1 MAVAGASSMIG
12 ETVSHYRV
20 LEKLGGGGMGVVY
33 RAEDTKLARL
43 VALKFLPDQ
52 VSQDRQSLE
61 RFLREARAAAAL
73 NHSNIC
79 TIHEIGEHDGRP
91 FIAMELL
98 EGQTLKHRVLGRPLP
113 AEQLLDLGI
122 QIADALDAAH
132 SAGIVHRDIKPANV
146 FVTRREQAKILDFGL
161 AKSLLPERVAEA
173 VGAGAE
179 PTVTAEEHLTSP
191 GTAVGTVA
199 YMSPEQALGKPLD
212 PRTDRF
218 SFGVMLYEMATGV
231 LPFKGE
237 TSAAIFDS
245 ILHRTPPSPLRL
257 NPELPPK
264 LEEVISKALE
274 KDRELRY
281 QSAAELR
288 SDLKRLKRDT
298 DSGRAVLAE
307 GAAATASSAVTR
319 PEEISSDSQ
328 VAAALARRHKK
339 PLLVAG
345 GLLAVVL
352 GLLGYGSYRSVTRT
366 SSPPVAGV
374 AGEKMRITR
383 LTSTGTASQAAISPD
398 GKYVVHV
405 VDEGGKPSLWVRHV
419 TSSSNVQIVPPADLI
434 YRSLTFSQD
443 GGFIYF
449 TAAEAANPPL
459 SLLFQVP
466 VLGGTPR
473 KLLTDID
480 SAPSFSPDGRQ
491 FAFVRNYP
499 VRGEAVLLLANSDG
513 SGERKLA
520 VRKLPLYYGNYR
532 PAWSPDGATIVV
544 SAGAIASRLQETVIA
559 VSVVDG
565 TEKRLT
571 SQEWFFSRALAWL
584 SDGSGLVLQASD
596 PDFAGRD
603 QLWLVAYP
611 SGQVRRITND
621 LNSYGGLSISA
632 DSASLVTVQREQI
645 AGIWVAP
652 LGDARRA
659 RQISSGTGALD
670 GVDGLAWT
678 PDGRIVYSSTAGG
691 RLDLWIMNADGSQ
704 ARQLTTDPV
713 AAFAPVVSREGR
725 TIVFSSVRT
734 GNPRLWR
741 MDIDGG
747 NLRQLTSGALEF
759 PTGISPDGKWVLY
772 DSSQSGQEALWKV
785 PLEGGK
791 PEMLS
796 PSGYR
801 SSLSPDG
808 RLIAFWRFDE
818 KALVRR
824 AVVISWSG
832 GEPLHT
838 FDFRSGF
845 TFSPDSRSLDYVEVR
860 NGVANL
866 WRQSLDGG
874 KPRQVTH
881 FTSDEMFNGA
891 WSSDGKQLAVVRGKW
906 RSDVV
911 LISNFR

>member
-1 MAVAGASSMIG
+1 MIG
-12 ETVSHYRV
+12 ETITHYRV
-20 LEKLGGGGMGVVY
+20 VDKLGGGGMGVVY
-33 RAEDTKLARL
+33 RAEDTKLARM

-79 TIHEIGEHDGRP
+79 TIYEIGEHDGRP

-98 EGQTLKHRVLGRPLP
+98 EGQTLKHRIVGRPLP

-146 FVTRREQAKILDFGL
+146 FVTRRGQAKVLDFGL

-179 PTVTAEEHLTSP
+179 PTVTAAEHLTSP

-212 PRTDRF
+212 ARTDLF

-264 LEEVISKALE
+264 VDEVISKALE

-288 SDLKRLKRDT
+288 SDLKRLKRDSE
-298 DSGRAVLAE
+298 SGRTLLAE
-307 GAAATASSAVTR
+307 GATATASAAVAR
-319 PEEISSDSQ
+319 LEETSTDTQ

-366 SSPPVAGV
+366 SALPAAFV

-419 TSSSNVQIVPPADLI
+419 STSSNVQIVPPADLI

-449 TAAEAANPPL
+449 TASEAANPPV

-491 FAFVRNYP
+491 FAFVRGYP
-499 VRGEAVLLLANSDG
+499 TRGESTLQLANSDG

-532 PAWSPDGATIVV
+532 PAWSPDETSIAINAGTFAGKQRATVV
-544 SAGAIASRLQETVIA
+544 A
-559 VSVVDG
+559 VSVADG
-565 TEKRLT
+565 AEKPLT
-571 SQEWFFSRALAWL
+571 SHEWIFVSRLSWL
-584 SDGSGLVLQASD
+584 PDGSGLVVEGND

-603 QLWLVAYP
+603 QLWLVAHP
-611 SGQVRRITND
+611 GGQVRRITND
-621 LNSYGGLSISA
+621 LNSYRDATVSA
-632 DSASLVTVQREQI
+632 DSTSLATVQREQI

-652 LGDARRA
+652 PGDLRRA

-691 RLDLWIMNADGSQ
+691 KLDLWIMNADGSQ
-704 ARQLTTDPV
+704 ARQLTTDPQ
-713 AAFAPVVSREGR
+713 AAFAPVVSPDGR

-734 GNPRLWR
+734 GNPNLWR

-759 PTGISPDGKWVLY
+759 SAGISPDGKWVLY
-772 DSSQSGQEALWKV
+772 DSSQSGQPAIWKV

-791 PEMLS
+791 PEMLI
-796 PSGYR
+796 PSGYQA
-801 SSLSPDG
+801 SLSPDG

-818 KALVRR
+818 KTLVRR
-824 AVVISWSG
+824 AVVISWDG

-845 TFSPDSRSLDYVEVR
+845 TWSPDSRSLDYVEVR
-860 NGVANL
+860 NGIANL
-866 WRQSLDGG
+866 WRQPLVGG

-891 WSSDGKQLAVVRGKW
+891 WSHDGKQLAVVRGRW